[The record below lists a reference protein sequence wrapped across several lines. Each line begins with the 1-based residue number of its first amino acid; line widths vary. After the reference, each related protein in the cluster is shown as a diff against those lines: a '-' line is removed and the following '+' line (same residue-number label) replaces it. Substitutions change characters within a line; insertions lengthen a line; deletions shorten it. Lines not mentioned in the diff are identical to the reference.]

1 MNPTEVKK
9 RRHVQTT
16 VANTVSFTGTGLH
29 SGRPARMRVQPASAE
44 FGIWFKRVDV
54 LDRDNMVPAHWAS
67 GVPTPL
73 CTLIRNGAGVEVK
86 TIEHIMAALAG
97 CGIHNALVELDGP
110 EVPIMDGSAARFVDG
125 LVKTGVRE
133 LAAPVRVIEVLKP
146 IEYRENDGEHEVWAR
161 LEPSDGFE
169 IDFHISFP
177 DAAIGTQNM
186 RLDMS
191 NGNFVREL
199 SDCRT
204 FCRRADV
211 DAMHDAGLALG
222 GTYDNAVVVDGDAVL
237 SPGGLRRVDEAVRHK
252 MLDAL
257 GDLALAGAPLKAR
270 YVGHRS
276 GHAMTNKLL
285 RTLFDTPDAWRM
297 VECDAATARRL
308 PGVGVRRSDLPMTA

>member
-1 MNPTEVKK
+1 M
-9 RRHVQTT
+9 QTT
-16 VANTVSFTGTGLH
+16 VASTVTFTGTGLH

-44 FGIWFKRVDV
+44 YGIWFKRVDV
-54 LDRDNMVPAHWAS
+54 AGCDNLVPAHWAS
-67 GVPTPL
+67 GVPSPL
-73 CTLIRNGAGVEVK
+73 CTLIRNDAGVEVK

-97 CGIHNALVELDGP
+97 CGIHNALIELDGP

-125 LVKTGVRE
+125 LVKAGVRE
-133 LAAPVRVIEVLKP
+133 LAAPARMIEVLEAV
-146 IEYRENDGEHEVWAR
+146 EYREGDGDDAAWAR

-169 IDFHISFP
+169 IDFYISFP
-177 DAAIGTQNM
+177 DAAIGTQQM

-204 FCRRADV
+204 FCRQADV
-211 DAMHDAGLALG
+211 EAMRNAGLALG
-222 GTYDNAVVVDGDAVL
+222 GTYDNAVVVDGDQVL
-237 SPGGLRRVDEAVRHK
+237 SPGGLRRANEAVRHK

-270 YVGHRS
+270 YVGHRA

-285 RTLFDTPDAWRM
+285 RVLFDTPGAWRL
-297 VECDAATARRL
+297 VECDDNASRRL
-308 PGVGVRRSDLPMTA
+308 PGVGVRKSDLPMSA